1 MENTKK
7 CSSKKHTD
15 INAISYCQ
23 ECNIFMCNKC
33 INHHDEVLE
42 FHHKYNLNEQN
53 INEIFTGI
61 CKEPKHKE
69 ELIYYCKMQN
79 QLCCAACLSKIKD
92 KINGQHTNCN
102 VCSIEEIENEKK
114 SKLKENIKYLEDCS
128 TKIENSINKLKILFE
143 ETNKNKEEL
152 KIKVSKIFTQIRN
165 FINEREDKIL
175 LEIDNKFDNLYFKE
189 EIIHHCENL
198 PSKIKKSQEKGKLIE
213 KEWNNNKLS
222 ELLNDCI
229 NIENTIEQIK
239 EMNESIEKF
248 NSNKIKINFL
258 PEKENELNEFLEKIK
273 IFGKLE
279 VNNERYEFLF

>member
-7 CSSKKHTD
+7 CSSKKHKD

-69 ELIYYCKMQN
+69 ELIYYCKMHN
-79 QLCCAACLSKIKD
+79 QLCFAACLSKIKD
-92 KINGQHTNCN
+92 KINGQHTDCN

-165 FINEREDKIL
+165 VINEREDKIL
-175 LEIDNKFDNLYFKE
+175 LEIDNKFDDLYFKLK
-189 EIIHHCENL
+189 NL
-198 PSKIKKSQEKGKLIE
+198 KKKG
-213 KEWNNNKLS
+213 N
-222 ELLNDCI
+222 
-229 NIENTIEQIK
+229 
-239 EMNESIEKF
+239 
-248 NSNKIKINFL
+248 
-258 PEKENELNEFLEKIK
+258 
-273 IFGKLE
+273 
-279 VNNERYEFLF
+279 